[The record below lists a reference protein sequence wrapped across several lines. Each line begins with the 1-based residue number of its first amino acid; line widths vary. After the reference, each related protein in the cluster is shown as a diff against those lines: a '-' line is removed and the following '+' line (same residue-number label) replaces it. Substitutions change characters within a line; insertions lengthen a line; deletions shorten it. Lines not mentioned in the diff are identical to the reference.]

1 MATIGTH
8 QFYKRASSFP
18 ATNSLFL
25 GSYED
30 NMLCRGAQLI
40 QPIDTSFFAAQL
52 STISQRSSLTASPIS
67 DSSFDEDSAVIT
79 DGDDEY
85 SEDELPPSPKR
96 RHSGAMSISNE
107 DLPLCYDREAL
118 RRETAA
124 HRTRQQQHH
133 HHHHHHH
140 HHEEQSQG
148 SAPLKQ
154 RERAGTFAAHE
165 QWDSEVDGPS
175 MALWVPEKSGAECK
189 RRRTDKTP
197 STFQSQVSPQKQVS
211 HIEGPMMALW
221 GL

>member
-1 MATIGTH
+1 MMATIGAH

-25 GSYED
+25 GSYDD

-52 STISQRSSLTASPIS
+52 STISKRSSLTASPIS
-67 DSSFDEDSAVIT
+67 DLSSDEDSAVIT
-79 DGDDEY
+79 DGGDEY

-124 HRTRQQQHH
+124 HRARQQQHH
-133 HHHHHHH
+133 HHT
-140 HHEEQSQG
+140 HHEEQPQG
-148 SAPLKQ
+148 SAPLRQ
-154 RERAGTFAAHE
+154 RGRAGTFAAHE
-165 QWDSEVDGPS
+165 QWDSEVAGPS
-175 MALWVPEKSGAECK
+175 MALWVPEKTGAECK

-211 HIEGPMMALW
+211 YIEGPMMTLW

>member
-1 MATIGTH
+1 MATTGTH

-25 GSYED
+25 GSYDD

-40 QPIDTSFFAAQL
+40 QPIDTSFFAAHL
-52 STISQRSSLTASPIS
+52 STISKRSSFTASPIS
-67 DSSFDEDSAVIT
+67 ESSSDEDSAVIT

-124 HRTRQQQHH
+124 HRARQQQQHH
-133 HHHHHHH
+133 HPHHHD
-140 HHEEQSQG
+140 EERSRDP
-148 SAPLKQ
+148 APLKQ
-154 RERAGTFAAHE
+154 RGRAGTFAAHE

-175 MALWVPEKSGAECK
+175 MALWVPEISGAECK
-189 RRRTDKTP
+189 RRRKDKTP
-197 STFQSQVSPQKQVS
+197 STFQSQVSSQKHVS
-211 HIEGPMMALW
+211 HIEGQMMALW